1 MGKDQK
7 SEIIS
12 KTLDLSPEA
21 DSVTGREEKW
31 TRSKEERIH
40 PDAVQRLRRTLAKRT
55 LIPTERMWESLE
67 VQFIL
72 S

>member
-1 MGKDQK
+1 LGKDQK

-31 TRSKEERIH
+31 TR
-40 PDAVQRLRRTLAKRT
+40 
-55 LIPTERMWESLE
+55 
-67 VQFIL
+67 
-72 S
+72 